1 MNFMDAV
8 ANMIAGKRI
17 IRKGWGGNYLTILN
31 NQNYIWNIGNGN
43 DKPIINASLYTPS
56 LDDIL
61 ADDWMVKT

>member
-8 ANMIAGKRI
+8 NNMSSGKRM
-17 IRKGWGGNYLTILN
+17 IRQGWAGFYLAILN

-43 DKPIINASLYTPS
+43 DKPVINAILYTPT

-61 ADDWMVKT
+61 ANDWMVKL